1 METNLTPTRTNA
13 NCLSI
18 NVKEKNYIA
27 VPGAKGVV
35 ALAMDNKIRDVKHL
49 PRFQNQMDDVI
60 KNIWEIYCGADP
72 ALLTDEFVKEASD
85 NIVRKFSMLGVNEI
99 KEAFRLAS
107 NNVISSDLR
116 SFGGRIS
123 IQVIGKTLDSYLE
136 YRKPIAAEILA
147 EQREEQRIKEEAED
161 MESRNDYQKAVLEF
175 WHEGT
180 PESWLDCPYYF
191 LETLLEMEVVTLIQE
206 KQFEFYRKAKIY
218 REQELKYNKLSCKS
232 LEDIRRANQQLKDA
246 EGEKACITNYAKSMY
261 LFELQTTSVKSK

>member
-1 METNLTPTRTNA
+1 METNLTQTTTNA
-13 NCLSI
+13 NCLG

-35 ALAMDNKIRDVKHL
+35 ALAMDNKIRDVQHL
-49 PRFQNQMDDVI
+49 PKFQEKIDEVI

-72 ALLTDEFVKEASD
+72 AMLTDEFVKEASD

-147 EQREEQRIKEEAED
+147 EQREEQRIKDEAAD
-161 MESRNDYQKAVLEF
+161 MKSRNDYQKAVIEF
-175 WHEGT
+175 WYEGN
-180 PESWLDCPYYF
+180 PESWLDCPSYF
-191 LETLLEMEVVTLIQE
+191 LETLVEMEVVTLVQE
-206 KQFEFYRKAKIY
+206 KQFDFYRMAKRY
-218 REQELKYNKLSCKS
+218 REKS
-232 LEDIRRANQQLKDA
+232 IEAMKHKAISIDEIRKALQQFIDS
-246 EGEKACITNYAKSMY
+246 EGERIIITNYAKSMY
-261 LFELQTTSVKSK
+261 LFELQTSSVKSK

>member
-1 METNLTPTRTNA
+1 METNLTPTNTNA
-13 NCLSI
+13 TCPSI

-49 PRFQNQMDDVI
+49 PRFEEQMDQAI

-147 EQREEQRIKEEAED
+147 EQREEQRIKEEADD

-175 WHEGT
+175 WHEGK
-180 PESWLDCPYYF
+180 PESWVDCHYYF
-191 LETLLEMEVVTLIQE
+191 LETLVEMGAVTLIQE
-206 KQFEFYRKAKIY
+206 KQFEFYRRAKAY
-218 REQELKYNKLSCKS
+218 RAKLIEAMKNKAISID
-232 LEDIRRANQQLKDA
+232 DIRKAMHQFSDL
-246 EGEKACITNYAKSMY
+246 EGEKVIITNYAKSMY